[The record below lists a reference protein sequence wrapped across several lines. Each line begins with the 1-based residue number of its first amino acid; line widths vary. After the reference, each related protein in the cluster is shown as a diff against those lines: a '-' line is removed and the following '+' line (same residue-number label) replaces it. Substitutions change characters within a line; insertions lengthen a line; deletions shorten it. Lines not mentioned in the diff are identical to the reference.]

1 MAEQVVYGI
10 LDSLAERYIPEG
22 NHKLL
27 HVNSREYW
35 KNLML
40 DLLETG
46 AIGKKLSILTK
57 CAVGWELLLTHR
69 ISIQN

>member
-1 MAEQVVYGI
+1 MTKQVIYDV

-22 NHKLL
+22 KHKLL
-27 HVNSREYW
+27 HVNSRETW

-40 DLLETG
+40 NLLESG
-46 AIGKKLSILTK
+46 VIGKKLSILTK
-57 CAVGWELLLTHR
+57 CAVGWELLLTQR